1 MNLVINIQ
9 EANKTYLLYKCKQ
22 IASPIPRSQQVYWEN
37 TKNHFVKTREKSF
50 AHRSGSRPW
59 NDLLYIYMYVYAALH
74 TKWPQSKRPMNKNL
88 WVGDVKRDEDRW
100 REDKTLASAS
110 PPPAL
115 TQQKCCFQR
124 YLRTS
129 IVMVVILCAFFILS
143 SACMLHIGSYYE
155 AL

>member
-1 MNLVINIQ
+1 MQTNSKSYTTIPTSILSKHQ
-9 EANKTYLLYKCKQ
+9 KPLCKNQ
-22 IASPIPRSQQVYWEN
+22 RKKFC
-37 TKNHFVKTREKSF
+37 TSF
-50 AHRSGSRPW
+50 GKQAMKW
-59 NDLLYIYMYVYAALH
+59 LITYIYMYVYAALH
-74 TKWPQSKRPMNKNL
+74 TKRPQSKRPMNKNL
-88 WVGDVKRDEDRW
+88 WVGVVKRDEDRW

-124 YLRTS
+124 YIRTS

-143 SACMLHIGSYYE
+143 SACMLHIGSCYE